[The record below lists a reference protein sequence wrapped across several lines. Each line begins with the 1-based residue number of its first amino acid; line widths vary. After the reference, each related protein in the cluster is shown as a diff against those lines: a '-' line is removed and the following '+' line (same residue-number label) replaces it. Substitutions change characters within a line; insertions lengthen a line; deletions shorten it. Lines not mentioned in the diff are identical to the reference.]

1 MRQKLLTATVAR
13 QGGHS
18 QPRAAVPPAGE

>member
-18 QPRAAVPPAGE
+18 QPRAAVP